1 MPEVCRFLFSAQM
14 PGLLLRGLVVFSRW
28 VRSLSVTPW
37 TVTRQFAL
45 SLSISWACSNSCP
58 LIQWCHP
65 TVSSSVAPFS
75 SCLQSFPASGSFP
88 MSWLFTSGG
97 QSSGASASASG
108 LSRVLSS
115 TTIQKHQFFGAQTF
129 LWSNSHIHTWPLEKP
144 LQAKGFA
151 RLSVGLLRLS
161 PCWNSFK
168 SILKRFSSVW
178 GLLGHY
184 GGSPLGT

>member
-1 MPEVCRFLFSAQM
+1 MDHNPWGHKESGTTE
-14 PGLLLRGLVVFSRW
+14 GLS
-28 VRSLSVTPW
+28 TH
-37 TVTRQFAL
+37 A
-45 SLSISWACSNSCP
+45 CP
-58 LIQWCHP
+58 LSQWCHP

-75 SCLQSFPASGSFP
+75 SCLQSFSASGSFP

>member
-75 SCLQSFPASGSFP
+75 SCPQSFPASWSFLV
-88 MSWLFTSGG
+88 SQLFTSGG
-97 QSSGASASASG
+97 QRIAASALASVLPMNIQSWFPLGLVGLISLLSKG
-108 LSRVLSS
+108 LSGVFSS
-115 TTIQKHQFFGAQTF
+115 PTVWKCQFFSAQPS
-129 LWSNSHIHTWPLEKP
+129 LWSSSHIH
-144 LQAKGFA
+144 
-151 RLSVGLLRLS
+151 V
-161 PCWNSFK
+161 
-168 SILKRFSSVW
+168 
-178 GLLGHY
+178 
-184 GGSPLGT
+184 